1 MASAE
6 ARTVSASAKSNGLVD
21 IKSLVLLAI
30 LLAAGFILNMT
41 VGNALATVGIKP
53 QFIIAAY
60 ALAIILTR
68 ANLVQSV
75 IYAVVCVIQ
84 ITTSIP
90 GLNFLTETVAAVVM
104 FGLCSLDRKSGGFA
118 LTPLVATFLTTLVSG
133 ALFAVIGTVMMGAPI
148 ASAMV
153 KVPLVLGTAVFNA
166 AVVQAGPLEGVA
178 TDEFDAVIA
187 TNVRAPFILMRET
200 LPLLRDSKAAEIVN
214 ICSVVAHEGYPN
226 QSAYVA
232 SKHALYGLSKSFA
245 NEVYD
250 DGVRVH
256 VIAPGGVLT
265 DMVAITRPDLV
276 GTPMIVPDDMA
287 DAVEYLLCHRTD
299 AVCDEIRL
307 HRVTKAPF

>member
-1 MASAE
+1 M
-6 ARTVSASAKSNGLVD
+6 
-21 IKSLVLLAI
+21 
-30 LLAAGFILNMT
+30 
-41 VGNALATVGIKP
+41 
-53 QFIIAAY
+53 
-60 ALAIILTR
+60 
-68 ANLVQSV
+68 
-75 IYAVVCVIQ
+75 
-84 ITTSIP
+84 
-90 GLNFLTETVAAVVM
+90 
-104 FGLCSLDRKSGGFA
+104 
-118 LTPLVATFLTTLVSG
+118 
-133 ALFAVIGTVMMGAPI
+133 
-148 ASAMV
+148 
-153 KVPLVLGTAVFNA
+153 
-166 AVVQAGPLEGVA
+166 
-178 TDEFDAVIA
+178 
-187 TNVRAPFILMRET
+187 
-200 LPLLRDSKAAEIVN
+200 N

>member
-1 MASAE
+1 MRTSIEGERALVTGAGTGIGAAIARRLAALGCTVTVVGRTE
-6 ARTVSASAKSNGLVD
+6 ARLVETAKACD
-21 IKSLVLLAI
+21 KA
-30 LLAAGFILNMT
+30 AAGAGFD
-41 VGNALATVGIKP
+41 
-53 QFIIAAY
+53 
-60 ALAIILTR
+60 TR
-68 ANLVQSV
+68 ALVH
-75 IYAVVCVIQ
+75 ACDLKDEA
-84 ITTSIP
+84 SILALVEALKEQG
-90 GLNFLTETVAAVVM
+90 GL
-104 FGLCSLDRKSGGFA
+104 DI
-118 LTPLVATFLTTLVSG
+118 LVN
-133 ALFAVIGTVMMGAPI
+133 
-148 ASAMV
+148 
-153 KVPLVLGTAVFNA
+153 NA
-166 AVVQAGPLEGVA
+166 AVVQAGPLENVA
-178 TDEFDAVIA
+178 TDEFDAVMA

-200 LPLLRDSKAAEIVN
+200 LPLLRTSKAAEIVN
-214 ICSVVAHEGYPN
+214 ICSVVAHVGYPN

-287 DAVEYLLCHRTD
+287 DAIEYLLCHRTD